1 MPTNTLEQDIKAP
14 DEISSVAVESQNVE
28 THAKAVPTANNSF
41 DADQIAGKI
50 LPQINASV
58 IKTIEDQALRAEQE
72 AADKQRSEAMVA
84 NFIKNLDDYG
94 KENPEK
100 YKEIKSEGKDGMLLG
115 LPIEDMPVLL
125 KMKYAPE
132 ILAHFLENPKE
143 LEKYKREQSLTES
156 GDYLKIK
163 SGEIRERK
171 RAAK

>member
-115 LPIEDMPVLL
+115 LPIDSFI
-125 KMKYAPE
+125 KDE
-132 ILAHFLENPKE
+132 IC
-143 LEKYKREQSLTES
+143 S
-156 GDYLKIK
+156 
-163 SGEIRERK
+163 
-171 RAAK
+171 